1 MVRARGLSVLIVAAF
16 VAFAC
21 GPGGGGGTA
30 SKGTI
35 TIGVSLPLSGEEASQ
50 GTPTKNG
57 VLFYVKQHPTI
68 DGFNLKVVSKDYAV
82 NGSPDATRGAA
93 VMQELIGDSTVLGV
107 VGTFDSGIARAS
119 IPLANTVY
127 LAMISPANTNPCL
140 TKTAY
145 TPGFLR
151 ASGQDISCKDAGLPS
166 PADLRKDHP
175 DKNNYFR
182 LATTDDLQ
190 GPANSLYAYNTLK
203 LTKVAVIS
211 NNSVYGKGIADTFSA
226 EFLKLGGKVVLRQ
239 DYDPKN
245 TNDFKPFLTT
255 AKANGAQAVYY
266 GGLSADKGCVI
277 RQQMV
282 GIFPTG
288 EATPFLGGDG
298 IAQDPACTKDAGSTN
313 AIGVFGTVASVNP
326 DQVPSAASTISAFKA
341 AYPNSADYGSY
352 SMVAYDCAGII
363 VAAIDKA
370 IKANNG
376 NMPTRDAVRAAIAA
390 TSGYAGVTGT
400 IGFDQNGDNSAKIV
414 SLYEDVSAD
423 PTAQWK
429 YIRAYDFNGADKIS

>member
-1 MVRARGLSVLIVAAF
+1 MVRSRGLIALVAATF

-21 GPGGGGGTA
+21 AGGGGTGGG

-50 GTPTKNG
+50 GTPTNNG
-57 VLFYVKQHPTI
+57 VLFYVKQHPTV
-68 DGFNLKVVSKDYAV
+68 DGFTLKVVSKDYAV

-93 VMQELIGDSTVLGV
+93 VMQELIADSTVLGV

-119 IPLANTVY
+119 IPLANSVY

-140 TKTAY
+140 TKNAY

-151 ASGQDISCKDAGLPS
+151 ASGQDVSCKDAGLPS

-190 GPANSLYAYNTLK
+190 GPASSLYAFKTLH
-203 LTKVAVIS
+203 LTKMAVIS
-211 NNSVYGKGIADTFSA
+211 NNSVYGKGIADTFTA
-226 EFLKLGGKVVLRQ
+226 EFVKLGGQVVLRQ

-255 AKANGAQAVYY
+255 AKANGAMGVYY
-266 GGLSADKGCVI
+266 GGLAADKGCVI
-277 RQQMV
+277 RQQMT

-298 IAQDPACTKDAGSTN
+298 IAQDPSCTKDAGQNSV
-313 AIGVFGTVASVNP
+313 GVYGTVASVNP
-326 DQVPSAASTISAFKA
+326 DQASTAQSTITAFKA
-341 AYPNSADYGSY
+341 AYPQHSDYGSY
-352 SMVAYDCAGII
+352 TMVAYDCAGVI
-363 VAAIDKA
+363 VTAIDKA

-400 IGFDQNGDNSAKIV
+400 IGFDQNGDNAAKIV
-414 SLYEDVSAD
+414 SLYEDTSTDPNAD
-423 PTAQWK
+423 WK
-429 YIRAYDFNGADKIS
+429 YIRAFDFGGADKIG

>member
-1 MVRARGLSVLIVAAF
+1 MVRARGLVVLIAAAF

-21 GPGGGGGTA
+21 GGGSTGSTT

-57 VLFYVKQHPTI
+57 VLFYVQQHPTVE
-68 DGFNLKVVSKDYAV
+68 GYTLKVSSKDYAV
-82 NGSPDATRGAA
+82 NGAPDAARGAA
-93 VMQELIGDSTVLGV
+93 VMQELIADSTVLGV

-140 TKTAY
+140 TKVNY
-145 TPGFLR
+145 TPGVLK
-151 ASGQDISCKDAGLPS
+151 ANGQDVTCKAAGLPT
-166 PADLRKDHP
+166 PAELRKDHP

-190 GPANSLYAYNTLK
+190 GPANALYAFQDLHMSK
-203 LTKVAVIS
+203 IGVIS
-211 NNSVYGKGIADTFSA
+211 NNSVYGKGIADTFTA
-226 EFLKLGGKVVLRQ
+226 EFTKLGGKVTNRQ
-239 DYDPKN
+239 DYDPTN
-245 TNDFKPFLTT
+245 TNDFKPFLQT
-255 AKANGAQAVYY
+255 AKAGGATGIYY
-266 GGLSADKGCVI
+266 GGLTATKGCVI
-277 RQQMV
+277 RNQMV

-298 IAQDPACTKDAGSTN
+298 IAQDPSCTKDAGQNSPG
-313 AIGVFGTVASVNP
+313 IYGTVASVNP
-326 DQVPSAASTISAFKA
+326 DQVASAASSIAAFKKA
-341 AYPNSADYGSY
+341 FTNKADYGSY
-352 SMVAYDCAGII
+352 TMVAYDCTGVI
-363 VAAIDKA
+363 VAAIASA

-390 TSGYAGVTGT
+390 TQGYSGVTGT
-400 IGFDQNGDNSAKIV
+400 IGFDAAGDNSAKIV
-414 SLYEDVSAD
+414 SLYEDKSTD
-423 PTAQWK
+423 PTADWA
-429 YIRAYDFNGADKIS
+429 YIKAYDFLKTPLT